1 MSGVAKAQGKLAIPV
16 YMPDGLA
23 VTTTVSPIAGGVTS
37 TETSVA
43 ANLANVTLK
52 AANTA
57 RIKLVIYNDDTA
69 ASIYVKEGATATSTS
84 FTYKLGP
91 GDYVFIDD
99 YQGIVDGIW
108 TAATG
113 SARVTE
119 TV

>member
-37 TETSVA
+37 TETNVSNSVTS
-43 ANLANVTLK
+43 VTLK

-57 RIKLVIYNDDTA
+57 RIKLVVVNDDTA
-69 ASIYVKEGATATSTS
+69 ATLYVKEGATASATSY
-84 FTYKLGP
+84 TYKLLP
-91 GDYVFIDD
+91 GDTVIIDD
-99 YQGIVDGIW
+99 YQGIVDGLAS
-108 TAATG
+108 AATG
-113 SARVTE
+113 TARVTE